1 METDSTISWLVL
13 VISVAGFSFISLGKA
28 SLASVRRER
37 VQGLVDRAARGS
49 RALERLHSN
58 PAGPAGVLSLLKV
71 LLLSST
77 LLSSATLV
85 IALTGNH
92 LGWIALG
99 ALVVLALLGLL
110 HSAAGALAQVMGE
123 RFALSTALAIVGLV
137 TIFRPLLVL
146 EVGAFQRVLRN
157 RADRPTSQMEGLPAD
172 LGIPVDADDEPLDE
186 REVRMIRGVVQLD
199 KTTARE
205 IMIPRGDM
213 VAAELGTPLVQ
224 LAHQMVE
231 SGHSRLPIYEGSLDQ
246 IQGIAYAR
254 DVLGRLSHGGET
266 PGSLT
271 GDVTRPALFIPE
283 SKTLGELLSEF
294 QQRQVHVAIVIDE
307 YGGVSG
313 LVTIEDLL
321 EEIVG
326 EIEDE
331 FDVGEPQIEQ
341 ISDDEFLMDARV
353 SIDQLEELL
362 HVAVEGDGFD
372 TVGGFVYHRLGKM
385 PSSGDKVEYDGLEIE
400 VVSIMGRRL
409 KQLRVSRS
417 TEGSGLA

>member
-1 METDSTISWLVL
+1 LGTESQNLETDSTLSWLVF
-13 VISVAGFSFISLGKA
+13 VVSVAGFFLISLGKA
-28 SLASVRRER
+28 SLASVKRER
-37 VQGLVDRAARGS
+37 VQWLVDRAVRGS
-49 RALERLHSN
+49 RALERVHSN
-58 PAGPAGVLSLLKV
+58 PAEPAGVLSLLKV

-77 LLSSATLV
+77 LLSGSALV
-85 IALTGNH
+85 IALTGIH
-92 LGWIALG
+92 WGWIALA
-99 ALVVLALLGLL
+99 ALAVLALLGLL
-110 HSAAGALAQVMGE
+110 HSAAGVLAQVMGE
-123 RFALSTALAIVGLV
+123 RFALSTALAIAGLV
-137 TIFRPLLVL
+137 TIFRPLLAL
-146 EVGAFQRVLRN
+146 EAGAFQRVLRK
-157 RADRPTSQMEGLPAD
+157 RADQPPSQIEGLPAD
-172 LGIPVDADDEPLDE
+172 LGIAVDVDDEPLDE

-205 IMIPRGDM
+205 IMVPRVDM
-213 VAAELGTPLVQ
+213 VAAELVTPLVQ
-224 LAHQMVE
+224 LASQMVE

-266 PGSLT
+266 PRILT
-271 GDVTRPALFIPE
+271 GDVIRPALFIPE
-283 SKTLGELLSEF
+283 SKTLAELLSEF

-331 FDVGEPQIEQ
+331 FDVGEPQIKA
-341 ISDDEFLMDARV
+341 ISDNEFLMDARV

-372 TVGGFVYHRLGKM
+372 TVGGFVYQRLGKM
-385 PSSGDKVEYDGLEIE
+385 P
-400 VVSIMGRRL
+400 R
-409 KQLRVSRS
+409 
-417 TEGSGLA
+417 